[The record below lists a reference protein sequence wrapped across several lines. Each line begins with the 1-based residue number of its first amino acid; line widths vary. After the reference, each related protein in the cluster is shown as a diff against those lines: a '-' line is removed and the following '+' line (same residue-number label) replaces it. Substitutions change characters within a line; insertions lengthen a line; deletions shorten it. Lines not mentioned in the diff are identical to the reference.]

1 MGLPM
6 EGFKWQTILNEHHRL
21 YPLAPTPGHLLAK
34 PHFSPLCLQYCTS
47 ATRRTD
53 QAFFDAFLSLNFFF
67 SFFSAR
73 SFFFSFLAAFS

>member
-1 MGLPM
+1 MILPS
-6 EGFKWQTILNEHHRL
+6 NR
-21 YPLAPTPGHLLAK
+21 
-34 PHFSPLCLQYCTS
+34 